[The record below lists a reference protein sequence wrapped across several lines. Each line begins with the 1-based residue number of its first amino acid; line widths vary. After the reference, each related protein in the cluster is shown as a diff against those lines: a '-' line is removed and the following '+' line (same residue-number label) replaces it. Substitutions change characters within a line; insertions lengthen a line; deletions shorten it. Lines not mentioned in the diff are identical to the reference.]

1 MQGNLPNSKFYEY
14 LESVYPTRK
23 AVLVADSAVQAQSEH
38 PARQAAADELAGLLS
53 EVADKLSATGRRP
66 KRVFYG
72 GGANAG
78 LIKRRSP
85 KGFVLEPSAPQL
97 LLPDGRLWYYHTRLS
112 PEGIYYDA
120 RVDHTRSMHGSI
132 PLAGD
137 RFSFLGAVVHKFNFG
152 YRHSD
157 DTSHSDESADFAY
170 ELGAII
176 GKGGSPEYVDAS
188 DAFAEIL
195 KTL

>member
-1 MQGNLPNSKFYEY
+1 M
-14 LESVYPTRK
+14 
-23 AVLVADSAVQAQSEH
+23 ADSAVQARSEH
-38 PARQAAADELAGLLS
+38 PARQVAAEELASLLKQ
-53 EVADKLSATGRRP
+53 VADKLSATGRRP
-66 KRVFYG
+66 KRVSYG
-72 GGANAG
+72 RGGAG

-137 RFSFLGAVVHKFNFG
+137 RFSFLGAVVHKYNFG

-157 DTSHSDESADFAY
+157 DTSHADESADFAY

-176 GKGGSPEYVDAS
+176 GKGGSPQFVGAADAL
-188 DAFAEIL
+188 AEIVKAL
-195 KTL
+195 

>member
-1 MQGNLPNSKFYEY
+1 M
-14 LESVYPTRK
+14 
-23 AVLVADSAVQAQSEH
+23 ADSAVQARSEH
-38 PARQAAADELAGLLS
+38 PARQVAAEELASLLKQ
-53 EVADKLSATGRRP
+53 VADKLSATGRRP
-66 KRVFYG
+66 KRVSYG
-72 GGANAG
+72 RGGAG

-132 PLAGD
+132 PLDGD
-137 RFSFLGAVVHKFNFG
+137 RFSFLGAVVHKYNFG
-152 YRHSD
+152 YRHRD
-157 DTSHSDESADFAY
+157 DDPGSSY